1 MDSNS
6 PARILDLTD
15 MEEVGGYLGGT
26 NPGAQ
31 FQSSSGQKYYAKQPS
46 LAPLQVW
53 TEVFASRVYE
63 LAGIPA
69 AKTYAGLNANWT
81 GGLWLVSE
89 WVDHSTDVLDRLEDP
104 SSDWVQ
110 EALRGFAVD
119 AWLGNYDVV
128 GDIYTNL
135 VTVEGKPFRLD
146 NGAALYYTAT
156 GKEKHWWSDEPTDL
170 VDMRYGADYSW
181 AYETAVELFQHLTDD
196 IVAESVMSTLFPL
209 DEGCIENLVGD
220 FGRLLRPDTLATV
233 LARKRY
239 IENKILL

>member
-1 MDSNS
+1 VNSNS
-6 PARILDLTD
+6 PAKILDLTE
-15 MEEVGGYLGGT
+15 MEEIGGYLGGT

-53 TEVFASRVYE
+53 TEVLASRLYE
-63 LAGIPA
+63 LAGVRA
-69 AKTYAGLNANWT
+69 AKTYAGLHAGWS

-89 WVDHSTDVLDRLEDP
+89 WVDHETDVLDRLEDP
-104 SSDWVQ
+104 SSPWMQ

-119 AWLGNYDVV
+119 AWIGNYDVV

-135 VTVEGKPFRLD
+135 VTVDDEPFRLD
-146 NGAALYYTAT
+146 NGASLYYTAT

-170 VDMRYGADYSW
+170 VDMRFGADYSW
-181 AYETAVELFQHLTDD
+181 AYPSAVELFQHLTDD
-196 IVAESVMSTLFPL
+196 LVAASVMSTLFPL
-209 DEGCIENLVGD
+209 EERCIEELVD
-220 FGRLLRPDTLATV
+220 EFGRLLRPGTLAT
-233 LARKRY
+233 LLTRKRC